1 MSSFVRVF
9 LLLSF
14 YAALHSLLLRP
25 EVKLVFEALLGQRAF
40 RGLFRL
46 AYNVVAVVLFAL
58 FLGYAAGLPNVEI
71 VEIYGLGA
79 WLLLAVRL
87 TGVGVIGW
95 ALHTH
100 GFRAWLG
107 IENFRSWKRGGDPRK
122 EGIDGSV
129 LVTGGPYRWVRNP
142 MYSGA
147 LLFLWSVPGWT
158 VNYLAFVL
166 AASLYLWVGSLHEES
181 RLRSEYGKQFD
192 EYAAQIPRFFPHLPA
207 LPHLPRFGRR
217 R

>member
-1 MSSFVRVF
+1 MSAFIRVF

-40 RGLFRL
+40 RGFFRL
-46 AYNVVAVVLFAL
+46 VYNVVAVVLFAL
-58 FLGYAAGLPNVEI
+58 FLGYVAGLPDATI

-79 WLLLAVRL
+79 WILLILRL
-87 TGVGVIGW
+87 TGVGVVIW
-95 ALHTH
+95 ALQTH
-100 GFRAWLG
+100 GFLAWLG
-107 IENFRSWKRGGDPRK
+107 VENFRSWRRGADPRK
-122 EGIDGSV
+122 EGIDGSR
-129 LVTGGPYRWVRNP
+129 LVTRGPYRWVRNP

-166 AASLYLWVGSLHEES
+166 AATLYLWVGSLHEET
-181 RLRSEYGKQFD
+181 RLRSDYGKSYED
-192 EYAAQIPRFFPHLPA
+192 YAASTPRFAPHVLS
-207 LPHLPRFGRR
+207 FGRR